1 MDTSAESVIKR
12 LMEAYATTDEATLS
26 VKLGRDIATIRTWR
40 SRDMVPLSVLV
51 DASQATDY
59 SVEWLR
65 GDPGAKKSARKK
77 TPADDRKAVNLT
89 EREADLLQRYRALPE
104 KLRGYVE
111 DSAFLAWLAYKD
123 RKTYHEE
130 EGQLCQP
137 KKVSK

>member
-1 MDTSAESVIKR
+1 MDSSAESIIKR
-12 LMEAYATTDEATLS
+12 LMEAYATTDDATLAI
-26 VKLGRDIATIRTWR
+26 KLGRDIATIRTWR
-40 SRDMVPLSVLV
+40 SRDMVPLSILV

-89 EREADLLQRYRALPE
+89 AREADLLQRYRALPE

-111 DSAFLAWLAYKD
+111 DSALLAGLAYQD
-123 RKTYHEE
+123 RKGYHTSESKLHISEE
-130 EGQLCQP
+130 AP
-137 KKVSK
+137 K